1 MRSAALFIRLTAE
14 ADIGNNKYC
23 TVSTLSLSQD
33 INYCISY
40 TALILHTLVLLL
52 HDTSVVTY
60 ARRISF
66 KFVCNKC
73 ADKDLKF
80 QTEDAHFNLI
90 YNCTLPVITIA
101 CC

>member
-1 MRSAALFIRLTAE
+1 MRSAVPFIRLTAE

-66 KFVCNKC
+66 KFVCNK
-73 ADKDLKF
+73 
-80 QTEDAHFNLI
+80 
-90 YNCTLPVITIA
+90 
-101 CC
+101 